1 MSGQGPKMS
10 AQGRRASL
18 ICSVLLG
25 ALLISC
31 GGPSEPAV
39 PPTAPPLRAAQEPS
53 TAPEPEGGDGQATDP
68 GQERARSQGDA
79 RSSGRRG
86 GAPPGVGHELP
97 NLGSDLAQK
106 QQWDES
112 IDAACDEA
120 GLEPR
125 CLRLDLKVYKEDQQ
139 GKTPIPNPGP
149 NYRDDN
155 EYSDCLVT
163 NMDPLSRKDGG
174 PEKVPTGSIIT
185 VEIAC
190 IPVESDE
197 TGG

>member
-1 MSGQGPKMS
+1 MS
-10 AQGRRASL
+10 ARGRGVPL
-18 ICSVLLG
+18 ICSALLG
-25 ALLISC
+25 TLVISC

-39 PPTAPPLRAAQEPS
+39 PPTAPPLQAAQEPS
-53 TAPEPEGGDGQATDP
+53 TAPEREGGDAQASDP
-68 GQERARSQGDA
+68 AQERARSEGDA

-86 GAPPGVGHELP
+86 GAPPGVGHDLP

-106 QQWDES
+106 QQWHES
-112 IDAACDEA
+112 IDGECAEA

-125 CLRLDLKVYKEDQQ
+125 CLTLDLKVYKEDEQ

-155 EYSDCLVT
+155 EFSECRVT
-163 NMDPLSRKDGG
+163 AMDPLSRNDGG
-174 PEKVPTGSIIT
+174 PEKVPAGSTIT
-185 VEIAC
+185 VEITC
-190 IPVESDE
+190 IPVGSDE